1 MSGISSL
8 SPPPRCADLQS
19 LTKPGAMYLFFL
31 GFWGLILR
39 EQKEIERRE
48 MSFISSVVVLGEE
61 EKKRERRRTERKKT
75 GETPHSTHLHAPHAV
90 L

>member
-1 MSGISSL
+1 
-8 SPPPRCADLQS
+8 
-19 LTKPGAMYLFFL
+19 L

-48 MSFISSVVVLGEE
+48 MSFLSSVVVLGEE